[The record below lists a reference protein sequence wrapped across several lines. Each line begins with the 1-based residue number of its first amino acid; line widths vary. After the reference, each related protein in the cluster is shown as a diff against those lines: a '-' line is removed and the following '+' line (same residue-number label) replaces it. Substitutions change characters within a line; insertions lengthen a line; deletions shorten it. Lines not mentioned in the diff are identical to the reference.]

1 MWIIPKNLHTSL
13 CARVTEGL
21 TLDSNESSQLCA
33 QSLFV
38 RSKPLP
44 SRTWSQKWKRDSW
57 MQHLFGRILR
67 PSLGAT
73 FVTEW
78 TSCLEVTLANHSAT
92 QGNAEEQKTSGT
104 CGPTLQMEFDFFAPD
119 SASSRTSKD
128 TSRWDSPASLVTW
141 NNWVTRCRGD
151 YSRRLKLA
159 HLTNASGCSSWP
171 SPVASEVRQ
180 GFQDRSR
187 GMKGLQESL
196 TTVVLKTHGQ
206 ADPENPN
213 THGSHR
219 ELWLTPRANEPTGD
233 QNFVERN
240 GDRGEH
246 CSGSLTQQGTRTN
259 WPTPDATLANDGMPW
274 DEFYQGMVKRRA
286 EVKQA
291 VAEGKT
297 LQGNGRSPNLCAAV
311 QNPQWAT
318 PQARDAKGAEGR
330 MIRNGQHT
338 DLPSQ
343 TEVAPTGQWNRSN
356 GKLNPRWVETLM
368 GLPVGW
374 VMPSCAS
381 PVTIAPMNCD
391 SSETE

>member
-13 CARVTEGL
+13 SAPVMAGL
-21 TLDSNESSQLCA
+21 TLDSNESFQFCA

-44 SRTWSQKWKRDSW
+44 SQTWSQKWKRDSW
-57 MQHLFGRILR
+57 TQHLFGRILR

-104 CGPTLQMEFDFFAPD
+104 CGPTLQMEFDFLDPD
-119 SASSRTSKD
+119 SCSSRTSKD

-141 NNWVTRCRGD
+141 NNWVTRCRGA
-151 YSRRLKLA
+151 YSARLKLA
-159 HLTNASGCSSWP
+159 HLTSANGCSSSPWP
-171 SPVASEVRQ
+171 TPSQRDYKGTCASRVTPEGYNSRLDEAVIVF
-180 GFQDRSR
+180 GHHAPANRS
-187 GMKGLQESL
+187 S
-196 TTVVLKTHGQ
+196 
-206 ADPENPN
+206 D
-213 THGSHR
+213 GSHR
-219 ELWLTPRANEPTGD
+219 ELWLTPRANEPTTD
-233 QNFVERN
+233 NNFVERN

-246 CSGSLTQQGTRTN
+246 CSGSLTQQVTRTN

-286 EVKQA
+286 EVKEA
-291 VAEGKT
+291 VSEGRT
-297 LQGNGRSPNLCAAV
+297 LQGSGRSPNLCAAV

-318 PQARDAKGAEGR
+318 PQARD
-330 MIRNGQHT
+330 
-338 DLPSQ
+338 
-343 TEVAPTGQWNRSN
+343 NRSGHSN
-356 GKLNPRWVETLM
+356 RFTDPNRSRNLNDQMGAVNAKLNPRWVETLM

-374 VMPSCAS
+374 TMPSCKS

-391 SSETE
+391 SSEME